1 MDLPRDD
8 ALGLNFHAAL
18 GENNAIEL
26 PGNHH
31 VIPFDLPLHACSFA
45 ENQAVAGDHVSL
57 YLRVDAEHAGGLER
71 SLKFDALVE
80 ETCKFVLL
88 SVFVASF

>member
-8 ALGLNFHAAL
+8 PLSLDFDPAL
-18 GENNAIEL
+18 GEYNAIEF
-26 PGNHH
+26 PRNHH
-31 VIPFDLPLHACSFA
+31 MISFDLPLHACSFA

-88 SVFVASF
+88 SVFVSSF